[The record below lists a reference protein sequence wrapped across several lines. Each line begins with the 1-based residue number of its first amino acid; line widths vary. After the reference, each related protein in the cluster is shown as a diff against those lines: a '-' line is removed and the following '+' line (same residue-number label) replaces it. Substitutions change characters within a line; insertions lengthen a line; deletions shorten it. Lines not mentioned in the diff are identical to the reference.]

1 MFVKKLAISLY
12 LATIPAAAILLA
24 YSSGPLPQRTGGFG
38 EGTCVEC
45 HSTFKLNEGRTLG
58 GVFEIT
64 GIPRTFQR
72 EQAYPITV
80 ILGQPGQSRWGFEL
94 SVRFAGSG
102 LQAGRLTPDDANTQ
116 VKEAGGIQYIE
127 HTTAGSRE
135 STADGPV
142 EFHFTWTAPDPSVGA
157 VLFNA
162 AGNAAN
168 NDGTPKGDYIYTA
181 GGYSGVPGVT
191 GAAAITAARRESRK
205 VERLTESSR
214 LMDLPNPVDLNKGS
228 MEFLIQHRF
237 FQTLRESGP
246 GDALGVDSGANINL
260 AFDYALTDRLS
271 LGVSRARLNQ
281 IIAFSGSYE
290 IRTRKDSF
298 WKMSLNAGVEGTRN
312 FEREFSPYLQLATA
326 FDYKALRL
334 HMVPTAVFNS
344 RPDSQVREFPA
355 LAVNPDSNNTFSL
368 GVGADV
374 ALDNRFS
381 LIGEYVPRL
390 AGFGGF
396 GKSYPQFGG
405 GVEIRTAAHVFTILA
420 STSWD
425 FTPATYAVNA
435 GKGDISLGFNI
446 YRRFR

>member
-1 MFVKKLAISLY
+1 MLAKKMAISLF
-12 LATIPAAAILLA
+12 LMTIPAAAILLA

-38 EGTCVEC
+38 EGTCIEC
-45 HSTFKLNEGRTLG
+45 HNNFKLNEGRISG
-58 GVFEIT
+58 GVFEIA
-64 GIPRTFQR
+64 GVPRIYQR
-72 EQAYPITV
+72 DQTYPITV
-80 ILGQPGQSRWGFEL
+80 TLGQPGQTRWGFEL
-94 SVRFAGSG
+94 SARFAGSG
-102 LQAGRLTPDDANTQ
+102 SQAGRLTPVDATTQ
-116 VKEAGGIQYIE
+116 VKEAGGVQYIE
-127 HTTAGSRE
+127 HTTAGTRE
-135 STADGPV
+135 GTADGPV
-142 EFHFTWTAPDPSVGA
+142 EFHFNWAAPDPAGGP

-191 GAAAITAARRESRK
+191 GAAAVTAARRESRK
-205 VERLTESSR
+205 AERLTESSR
-214 LMDLPNPVDLNKGS
+214 LVDLPNPIDLNKGS

-237 FQTLRESGP
+237 FQTLRESRL

-260 AFDYALTDRLS
+260 AFDYAFTDRLS
-271 LGVSRARLNQ
+271 AGVSRARLNQ

-312 FEREFSPYLQLATA
+312 FERQYSPYLQWATA
-326 FDYKALRL
+326 FDYKAVRL
-334 HMVPTAVFNS
+334 HVVPTVVFNS
-344 RPDSQVREFPA
+344 RPDAQVREFPD
-355 LAVNPDSNNTFSL
+355 LAINPDSDTTFSL
-368 GVGADV
+368 GLGTDV
-374 ALDNRFS
+374 ALNNRIS

-420 STSWD
+420 TTSWD
-425 FTPATYAVNA
+425 FTPAAYAVNA